1 MHDRKLSREY
11 ISSRGAAVYVS
22 WVYIPIFN
30 SYIVYAY
37 IYRPCLDM
45 RLYCIY
51 DANTV
56 CTTKN
61 PYNKRSAHVGLTDL
75 RELGYIR
82 IDIHTQVHM

>member
-1 MHDRKLSREY
+1 
-11 ISSRGAAVYVS
+11 
-22 WVYIPIFN
+22 
-30 SYIVYAY
+30 
-37 IYRPCLDM
+37 M

-61 PYNKRSAHVGLTDL
+61 PYNKRSAHLGLTDI

-82 IDIHTQVHM
+82 IDIHTQVLHFTINKNLKSVTSRGYSWWWLIGPPPILSEKKAILGEKKLS